1 LRRIFFSIVEE
12 LQDTRRQQV
21 NLADATQD
29 AAALNDPAAQA
40 SNARIGPLMPRQ
52 ESLAERAGA
61 IASALEE
68 QSNQSGAEL
77 EGETDAAE
85 TSRRL
90 RQAGEHVLFA
100 QDEMT
105 AVVAGLGVESP
116 EFGPVQERQA
126 AAVAELEAAL
136 ALLVPPEDREG
147 EDESDSE
154 ESSEEESGGEGEQEQ
169 AQEEPSPQPQ
179 DAADPAQLLQSVRD
193 KEAQRRRDRDQKANP
208 GYETVEKDW

>member
-1 LRRIFFSIVEE
+1 
-12 LQDTRRQQV
+12 
-21 NLADATQD
+21 
-29 AAALNDPAAQA
+29 
-40 SNARIGPLMPRQ
+40 
-52 ESLAERAGA
+52 
-61 IASALEE
+61 
-68 QSNQSGAEL
+68 
-77 EGETDAAE
+77 
-85 TSRRL
+85 
-90 RQAGEHVLFA
+90 LFA
-100 QDEMT
+100 QDEMK

-169 AQEEPSPQPQ
+169 AQEDPPAQPQ